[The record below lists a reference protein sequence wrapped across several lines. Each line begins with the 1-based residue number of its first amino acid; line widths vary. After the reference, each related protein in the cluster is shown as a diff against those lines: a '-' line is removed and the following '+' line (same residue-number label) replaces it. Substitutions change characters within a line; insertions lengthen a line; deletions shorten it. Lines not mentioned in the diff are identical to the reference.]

1 MSDIPR
7 RSSFPWRTLLVV
19 LLTAGLLWWFFRNV
33 DFGNVWAAIQGAHVW
48 MLLLAVGVT
57 FQTYVVRTWRW
68 QALLVPIGHAKFE
81 PAFRT
86 TVIGFTAT
94 FLLPGRLGEVL
105 RPYLLAREAGF
116 NAAATFA
123 TIIIERVLDLAAV
136 VLLFAFFL
144 LTTPAAVS
152 RELRLGGGLA
162 AAVALVALAAMTVSA
177 GHPDRFE
184 RWAGAVLRILPV
196 RLAAVATRL
205 VRHFIEGLAV
215 MRRPGPLVVSFALSI
230 VLWMSI
236 GLGVWLCSRAFDLT
250 FAFSGSFL
258 VLMFL
263 VVGVAVPVP
272 AGVGSFHEMYRYA
285 VVTFFAA
292 DNDRAIAAALV
303 LHAVSFLPISILGLA
318 LMARQ
323 GLTFVGLQRMKS
335 TAEAAEG
342 KGLSS

>member
-1 MSDIPR
+1 MPDISQP
-7 RSSFPWRTLLVV
+7 SGVPWRTVVVV
-19 LLTAGLLWWFFRNV
+19 LLTAGLLWWFFRGV
-33 DFGNVWAAIQGAHVW
+33 DFGNVWAAIESAHLW
-48 MLLLAVGVT
+48 MVLLAVATT

-68 QALLVPIGHAKFE
+68 QALLAPLGHAPFE

-94 FLLPGRLGEVL
+94 FLLPGRIGEVL

-116 NAAATFA
+116 NPAATFA

-144 LTTPAAVS
+144 FLTPASVS
-152 RELRLGGGLA
+152 HELKVGGGIA
-162 AAVALVALAAMTVSA
+162 AAGSLIALIGMAVSA
-177 GHPDRFE
+177 GHPERFE
-184 RWAGAVLRILPV
+184 RWATWGLRILPA
-196 RLAAVATRL
+196 RLAGIASRL
-205 VRHFIEGLAV
+205 VRQFIEGLAV
-215 MRRPGPLVVSFALSI
+215 MRRPGALVVSLALSI
-230 VLWMSI
+230 VLWISI
-236 GLGVWLCSRAFDLT
+236 ALGVWLCSQAFDLT
-250 FAFSGSFL
+250 FPYTGSFL

-292 DNDRAIAAALV
+292 DNDRAIAAAIV
-303 LHAVSFLPISILGLA
+303 LHAVSFIPISLLGLA

-323 GLTFVGLQRMKS
+323 GLTFVGLQRMGS
-335 TAEAAEG
+335 EG
-342 KGLSS
+342 KGLAS